1 VANAFR
7 FLIIPSILVSQ
18 LVFAEASHLSRAD
31 QRRTEA
37 LSLVDKLSFTS
48 QFQHELSTNKENPTQ
63 SLQLEYGGI
72 PDTSGEKQKAI
83 HIYRGEKGRP
93 TGEID
98 LVAMQ
103 AGKAR
108 TLIAAKKACEKLVPL
123 GQWRLATVPQV
134 MAFFIELAPSFP
146 LPQDPQKK
154 GYLFW
159 ATSGDEVKDK
169 ANKETFLSAWE
180 EAESKL
186 ETHEFSTFLT
196 KVRTTIARA
205 KSKEEKDYYIEMLKK
220 TREGIPAVCVIG
232 NEP

>member
-1 VANAFR
+1 
-7 FLIIPSILVSQ
+7 
-18 LVFAEASHLSRAD
+18 
-31 QRRTEA
+31 
-37 LSLVDKLSFTS
+37 
-48 QFQHELSTNKENPTQ
+48 
-63 SLQLEYGGI
+63 
-72 PDTSGEKQKAI
+72 
-83 HIYRGEKGRP
+83 
-93 TGEID
+93 
-98 LVAMQ
+98 VAMQ

-123 GQWRLATVPQV
+123 GQWRLATLPQV

-159 ATSGDEVKDK
+159 ATSGDEVKDT

-180 EAESKL
+180 GADAQF
-186 ETHEFSTFLT
+186 ETHQFSMFLT

>member
-1 VANAFR
+1 MAKAFR
-7 FLIIPSILVSQ
+7 FLVIPSILVSQ
-18 LVFAEASHLSRAD
+18 LVFAEVNHLSRAD

-37 LSLVDKLSFTS
+37 QSLVDKLSFTP
-48 QFQHELSTNKENPTQ
+48 QFHHELSTNKGYPAQ

-83 HIYRGEKGRP
+83 RIYRGEKGRSS
-93 TGEID
+93 GDMD

-123 GQWRLATVPQV
+123 GHWRLATVPQV
-134 MAFFIELAPSFP
+134 MAFFIELAQSFP
-146 LPQDPQKK
+146 LPQNPQKK
-154 GYLFW
+154 GVLFW
-159 ATSGDEVKDK
+159 ASSGDEVKDK
-169 ANKETFLSAWE
+169 GNKETFLSAWE
-180 EAESKL
+180 GADSQI
-186 ETHEFSTFLT
+186 ETHEFATFIT